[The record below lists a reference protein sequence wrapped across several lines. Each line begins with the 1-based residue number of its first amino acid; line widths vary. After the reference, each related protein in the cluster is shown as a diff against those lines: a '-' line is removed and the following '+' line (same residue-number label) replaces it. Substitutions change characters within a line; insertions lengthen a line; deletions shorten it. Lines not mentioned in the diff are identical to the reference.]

1 MSSFSVIRVPYIKS
15 LSKKQYFYIM
25 IAIDKTLISDELG
38 SICFVCDLQACKGQ
52 CCVDG
57 DAGAPLDEEEI
68 GILEDYFDDIKSYM
82 TSEGVLQVELAGV
95 FDYDM
100 FGMYVTPL
108 VNGREC
114 AFVYHENGIALCAIE
129 KAYKE
134 GRIPFMKPVSC
145 HLYPVRISKYNDFD
159 AVNYHEWHICKPALL
174 NGKKLDVPLYVFL
187 KDSLIR
193 KYGEVWYQELVN
205 SFPER
210 KIKK

>member
-1 MSSFSVIRVPYIKS
+1 
-15 LSKKQYFYIM
+15 M

-38 SICFVCDLQACKGQ
+38 SIRFCCDLSACKGQ

-68 GILEDYFDDIKSYM
+68 SILEDYFDEIKPFM
-82 TSEGVLQVELAGV
+82 TQDGVDQVELSGV

-114 AFVYHENGIALCAIE
+114 AFVYHENGIALCAVE
-129 KAYKE
+129 KAWKE
-134 GRIPFMKPVSC
+134 GKIPFQKPISC

-159 AVNYHEWHICKPALL
+159 AVNYNEWHICKPALL
-174 NGKKLDVPLYVFL
+174 NGKKNDVLLYVFL
-187 KDSLIR
+187 KDSLVR
-193 KYGEVWYQELVN
+193 KYGEAWYKELVE
-205 SFPER
+205 SLPP
-210 KIKK
+210 KKENGLPVVK